1 MSKLE
6 SYAESK
12 VSQIERIIRS
22 NDDESNIKPIRN
34 EFKISPALPLI
45 HVKPEIKKNVQR
57 VNDFF
62 NF

>member
-22 NDDESNIKPIRN
+22 NDDESNIKPIGN
-34 EFKISPALPLI
+34 DFKISPAIPLV
-45 HVKPEIKKNVQR
+45 HIKS
-57 VNDFF
+57 
-62 NF
+62 